1 MKTGENTSCPRSNT
15 AQWRPDKWDAAA
27 GEDVSHDDLDLPPR
41 VSSGTTVFAPSSYP
55 ARCCHHTFT
64 HTLSHPDDERNAV
77 LKRCCKTLDEEEPL
91 VAGRGTEQP
100 PAVHLLLPAR
110 SSSYGGEKMTPPKKY
125 TSFVFNETTRR
136 EVRRPVLPIEVR
148 TT

>member
-100 PAVHLLLPAR
+100 PAVHSTAACTQQLVRWRKNDPAEKIHFFR
-110 SSSYGGEKMTPPKKY
+110 VQRDDTEGGAP
-125 TSFVFNETTRR
+125 TSAAN
-136 EVRRPVLPIEVR
+136 
-148 TT
+148 